1 MAGVEFEEGG
11 LTKDSVVVGRGLN
24 VEPSLAQPSD
34 A

>member
-1 MAGVEFEEGG
+1 MAAVEFEEGG
-11 LTKDSVVVGRGLN
+11 LTKDAAAIGRGLN